1 MVAVVFEFF
10 SRYGMYIYN
19 VDTFFYLDIEDDLVN
34 VTKITRNLVPKQMED
49 DANDYQRLQSE
60 YGAWENSAAMS
71 FESSCSFFFILSLLK
86 LFVFVIQIENSQ
98 Y

>member
-1 MVAVVFEFF
+1 MPSFLNFLPDMVCT
-10 SRYGMYIYN
+10 YIMSIL
-19 VDTFFYLDIEDDLVN
+19 FFYLDIEDDLVN

-86 LFVFVIQIENSQ
+86 LFVFIIQIEDSQ